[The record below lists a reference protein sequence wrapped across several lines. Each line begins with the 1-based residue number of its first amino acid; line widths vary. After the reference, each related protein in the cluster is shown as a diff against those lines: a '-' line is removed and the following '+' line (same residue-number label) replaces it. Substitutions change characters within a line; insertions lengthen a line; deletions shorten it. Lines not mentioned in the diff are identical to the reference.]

1 MRAAV
6 VLLLLALCVI
16 HHDMWWWGE
25 AEPLVFGF
33 IPIGLAWH
41 VLISLAAGAVWW
53 LASRF
58 CWPADL
64 DQLDAE

>member
-1 MRAAV
+1 
-6 VLLLLALCVI
+6 
-16 HHDMWWWGE
+16 MWWWGE